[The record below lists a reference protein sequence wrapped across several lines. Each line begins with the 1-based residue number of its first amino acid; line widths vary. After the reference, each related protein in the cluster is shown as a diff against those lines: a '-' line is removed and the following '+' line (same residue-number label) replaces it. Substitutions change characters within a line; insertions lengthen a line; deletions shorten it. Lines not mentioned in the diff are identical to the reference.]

1 MHAPAANPLLLA
13 VCPHPPPP
21 PLLPFPFLSCPALH
35 LRPHTPEKYPVED
48 EYSKFISEH
57 GGHTNAYTAAED
69 TNYQFD
75 VGGVGGRERI
85 EKG

>member
-1 MHAPAANPLLLA
+1 
-13 VCPHPPPP
+13 
-21 PLLPFPFLSCPALH
+21 
-35 LRPHTPEKYPVED
+35 VED